1 MAIGRGCSRCLW
13 SLPRA
18 RLMSASVASAR
29 VVVRILGWSSAAFG
43 LSLFFFGTA
52 WVQGPHRGGGEAP
65 DRVHGRLQTVS
76 DPRQRAEFALSARVK
91 TRREERSLYDYDLCH
106 HIDSEDSGVI
116 ATLLRV

>member
-1 MAIGRGCSRCLW
+1 M
-13 SLPRA
+13 
-18 RLMSASVASAR
+18 ASAR